1 MAKIG
6 DRKIEYLKGV
16 RDMGLLD
23 GMTRFRMVSDLKMFG
38 IDIKDSFWINAETVR
53 KIYQALIEGVLG
65 KGNE

>member
-6 DRKIEYLKGV
+6 DRKIEYLRGV
-16 RDMGLLD
+16 RDMELLE

-38 IDIKDSFWINAETVR
+38 IDIKDSFWINSETVR
-53 KIYQALIEGVLG
+53 KIYKALIEGVLG

>member
-6 DRKIEYLKGV
+6 DRKIEYLRGV
-16 RDMGLLD
+16 RDMELLE

-53 KIYQALIEGVLG
+53 KIYKALIEGVLG
-65 KGNE
+65 KGDE